1 MGAPTFA
8 DKIFAVFE
16 TSPNVEI
23 SLGQIRKNVDGEYT
37 DQQIQTAISNLRNR
51 GKIPIEVVVA
61 GRVYRYTP
69 GMKLERGPEQ
79 KQLFESV
86 AKLKNGDLLLQDE
99 NGVIFRAVELS

>member
-8 DKIFAVFE
+8 DKIFTVFE
-16 TSPNVEI
+16 ANPSVEI
-23 SLGQIRKNVDGEYT
+23 SIGTIRKNVDGDFT

-69 GMKLERGPEQ
+69 GLKMEKGAEQ

-99 NGVIFRAVELS
+99 NGVIYRAVELA